1 MRIPK
6 PKQQAGPH
14 MAQWFYALCTCGKLV
29 EVTGGIIPEHSYT
42 MVAMYG
48 VGPFTYR
55 CDQSLTPHSNRP

>member
-1 MRIPK
+1 
-6 PKQQAGPH
+6 